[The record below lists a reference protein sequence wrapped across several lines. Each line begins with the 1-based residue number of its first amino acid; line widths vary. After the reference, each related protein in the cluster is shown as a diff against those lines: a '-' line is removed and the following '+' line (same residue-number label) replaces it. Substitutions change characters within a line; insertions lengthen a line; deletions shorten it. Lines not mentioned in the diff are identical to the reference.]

1 MALASKSSRR
11 VWKAPL
17 TKAWWAWLAATLLL
31 YACIYAIY
39 LIAVKTQPFPGPFND
54 PFRSF
59 GILAF
64 VLVLATAT
72 YSLRRRFVRAI
83 PGRPRTKR
91 RRSEYVAVASTRT
104 KAMRRKLRN
113 EALNSPGKARAL

>member
-17 TKAWWAWLAATLLL
+17 TKAWWAWLAASLLL
-31 YACIYAIY
+31 YACVYAIY
-39 LIAVKTQPFPGPFND
+39 LVAVKTQAFPGPFND
-54 PFRSF
+54 PLRSF

-72 YSLRRRFVRAI
+72 YSLRRRF
-83 PGRPRTKR
+83 
-91 RRSEYVAVASTRT
+91 
-104 KAMRRKLRN
+104 MRDLP
-113 EALNSPGKARAL
+113 LLARAWPWIHTCLLVTPLLIPLLHSNY